1 MAPDSVTAVASRW
14 STGQVLALAPDAS
27 SRRAAAGLA
36 GPSSW
41 SGAGA
46 ADDLVWG
53 LCAGSGKDPY
63 QAVVDVAGPSYKCS
77 CPSRKFPCKHV
88 LALLLAW
95 ANGTVP
101 EQDGPSDYAQAW
113 QAGRAAARLPA
124 GRRAQRQAAGGAA
137 DGKDDAGAA
146 RRAGQRARRVA
157 AGLAELQTWLRDQV
171 RAGLSG
177 AAAGGYRHA
186 EAIAARMVDAQAPGL
201 ASALRRLSAIPASGD
216 GWPAR
221 LLDEYAQLH
230 LLARAH
236 DRLGALPPGLDAVV
250 RFRVGYTTS
259 RDDVLASPAVTDRW
273 QVLAARDVLDGPVP
287 ARRIWLHGRDTGRFA
302 LLLSFAAGG
311 NFGANPDAVLAP
323 GTELHA
329 DVHYYPGQP
338 PVRAVTGARHGAAG
352 RGRARTPPAM
362 PPRCWRDWAAALA
375 QDPWLTEW
383 PALLAGT
390 PAAGRRPVVPG
401 RLIRGGAAAARP
413 GVPVAA
419 AGHLRRASGHGGRRM
434 EPGRP
439 DRADG
444 LARRPGGVP
453 GLGVAG
459 SAVAGRGGAAMT
471 TVSYDDLV
479 AAATVGLSHRPLHV
493 TGLTGAAGE
502 HASVL
507 DSGDQAAALLD
518 AAALMVAARRA
529 GARAAAGVAVPGAR
543 GRGHRARSCPPARR
557 ACSSRLAWPTRCC
570 SPTCW
575 PRPPA
580 SATGLRL
587 RCCRPCWTRP

>member
-1 MAPDSVTAVASRW
+1 M
-14 STGQVLALAPDAS
+14 LALAPDAS

-41 SGAGA
+41 SCAGA
-46 ADDLVWG
+46 ADGLVWG

-95 ANGTVP
+95 AHGTVP
-101 EQDGPSDYAQAW
+101 EQAGPSDYAQAW
-113 QAGRAAARLPA
+113 QASRAAAASRRAA
-124 GRRAQRQAAGGAA
+124 GRRQAA
-137 DGKDDAGAA
+137 DGSAVGQDDAVAP
-146 RRAGQRARRVA
+146 RRAGQRARRVS

-216 GWPAR
+216 GWPGR

-236 DRLGALPPGLDAVV
+236 DRLGALPAGLDAVV

-259 RDDVLASPAVTDRW
+259 RADVLASPAITDRW
-273 QVLAARDVLDGPVP
+273 QVLAARDVLSGPVP
-287 ARRIWLHGRDTGRFA
+287 ARRVWLRGRDTGRFA

-311 NFGANPDAVLAP
+311 NFGANPDAVLVP

-329 DVHYYPGQP
+329 EVHYYPGQP
-338 PVRAVTGARHGAAG
+338 PVRAVTGARHGVAAG
-352 RGRARTPPAM
+352 PRPGAARDAAALLG
-362 PPRCWRDWAAALA
+362 DWAAALA

-390 PAAGRRPVVPG
+390 PAATGGRWYLVDAA
-401 RLIRGGAAAARP
+401 GAALPLLGRESLWPLLAIS
-413 GVPVAA
+413 GGHPVTV
-419 AGHLRRASGHGGRRM
+419 AGEWSPAGLTALTAWHG
-434 EPGRP
+434 
-439 DRADG
+439 DRAVS
-444 LARRPGGVP
+444 LASVSP
-453 GLGVAG
+453 GLVSPDPMSPGA
-459 SAVAGRGGAAMT
+459 AVA
-471 TVSYDDLV
+471 
-479 AAATVGLSHRPLHV
+479 P
-493 TGLTGAAGE
+493 
-502 HASVL
+502 
-507 DSGDQAAALLD
+507 
-518 AAALMVAARRA
+518 
-529 GARAAAGVAVPGAR
+529 
-543 GRGHRARSCPPARR
+543 
-557 ACSSRLAWPTRCC
+557 
-570 SPTCW
+570 
-575 PRPPA
+575 
-580 SATGLRL
+580 
-587 RCCRPCWTRP
+587 

>member
-1 MAPDSVTAVASRW
+1 VAVGGSGAAARLARVIGRFLVGRLGVAAGRPRPVSVVAAGLGRGGRPAAARLGGGGRAGLHRPGRDARAPGHAGPSAAAPGPGRDHQFDLSCEPDLSVAPDSVTAVTSRW

-46 ADDLVWG
+46 ADGLVWG
-53 LCAGSGKDPY
+53 LCAGSGKHPY
-63 QAVVDVAGPSYKCS
+63 QAVVDLAGPSYKCS

-101 EQDGPSDYAQAW
+101 EQDGPSGYAQAW
-113 QAGRAAARLPA
+113 QAGRAASAVS
-124 GRRAQRQAAGGAA
+124 RRAAAPRQGAGGAA
-137 DGKDDAGAA
+137 DGKDDASAA
-146 RRAGQRARRVA
+146 RRAGQRARRVS

-259 RDDVLASPAVTDRW
+259 RDEVLASPAVTDRW

-338 PVRAVTGARHGAAG
+338 PVRAVTGARHGAAAAG
-352 RGRARTPPAM
+352 PGPDAARDAAALL
-362 PPRCWRDWAAALA
+362 CDWAAALA

-390 PAAGRRPVVPG
+390 PAAAGGRWYLVDSA
-401 RLIRGGAAAARP
+401 GAALPLLGRESLWPLLAIS
-413 GVPVAA
+413 GGYPVTV
-419 AGHLRRASGHGGRRM
+419 AGEWSPA
-434 EPGRP
+434 
-439 DRADG
+439 G
-444 LARRPGGVP
+444 LTALTAWHEDQAVSLGSVSP
-453 GLGVAG
+453 GLP
-459 SAVAGRGGAAMT
+459 SPGAA
-471 TVSYDDLV
+471 V
-479 AAATVGLSHRPLHV
+479 PL
-493 TGLTGAAGE
+493 
-502 HASVL
+502 
-507 DSGDQAAALLD
+507 
-518 AAALMVAARRA
+518 
-529 GARAAAGVAVPGAR
+529 
-543 GRGHRARSCPPARR
+543 
-557 ACSSRLAWPTRCC
+557 
-570 SPTCW
+570 
-575 PRPPA
+575 
-580 SATGLRL
+580 
-587 RCCRPCWTRP
+587 

>member
-1 MAPDSVTAVASRW
+1 M
-14 STGQVLALAPDAS
+14 LALAPDAS

-36 GPSSW
+36 GLSSW
-41 SGAGA
+41 TSVGA
-46 ADDLVWG
+46 ADGLIWG

-101 EQDGPSDYAQAW
+101 EQAWPSDYAHAW
-113 QAGRAAARLPA
+113 QAGRAAAASRRAAAAQRKPA
-124 GRRAQRQAAGGAA
+124 GGQ
-137 DGKDDAGAA
+137 DDAGAA
-146 RRAGQRARRVA
+146 RRAGQRARRVS

-171 RAGLSG
+171 RVGLSG

-201 ASALRRLSAIPASGD
+201 AGALRRLSAIPASGD
-216 GWPAR
+216 GWPGR

-236 DRLGALPPGLDAVV
+236 DRLGALPPGLEAVV

-259 RDDVLASPAVTDRW
+259 REDVLASPAVTDRW
-273 QVLAARDVLDGPVP
+273 LVLAVRDVLDGPVP

-311 NFGANPDAVLAP
+311 NFGANPDSVLAP

-338 PVRAVTGARHGAAG
+338 PVRAVTGARHGMSAAG
-352 RGRARTPPAM
+352 THPDPARDAAALLG
-362 PPRCWRDWAAALA
+362 DWAAALA

-390 PAAGRRPVVPG
+390 PAAAGDRWYLVDSS
-401 RLIRGGAAAARP
+401 GAALPLLGRESLWPLLAISGGHPVTVAGEWSP
-413 GVPVAA
+413 AGLTALTAWHADQAVYLGSVP
-419 AGHLRRASGHGGRRM
+419 
-434 EPGRP
+434 
-439 DRADG
+439 
-444 LARRPGGVP
+444 P
-453 GLGVAG
+453 GLVPPD
-459 SAVAGRGGAAMT
+459 SV
-471 TVSYDDLV
+471 
-479 AAATVGLSHRPLHV
+479 PL
-493 TGLTGAAGE
+493 
-502 HASVL
+502 
-507 DSGDQAAALLD
+507 
-518 AAALMVAARRA
+518 
-529 GARAAAGVAVPGAR
+529 
-543 GRGHRARSCPPARR
+543 
-557 ACSSRLAWPTRCC
+557 
-570 SPTCW
+570 
-575 PRPPA
+575 
-580 SATGLRL
+580 
-587 RCCRPCWTRP
+587 